1 MVNVKEQINK
11 VKDKKSSRT
20 HNPVHKFSSGF
31 NKAHTHKDRMKAAKR
46 GERKHKGGGYDY

>member
-46 GERKHKGGGYDY
+46 GERKHKGGSYDY